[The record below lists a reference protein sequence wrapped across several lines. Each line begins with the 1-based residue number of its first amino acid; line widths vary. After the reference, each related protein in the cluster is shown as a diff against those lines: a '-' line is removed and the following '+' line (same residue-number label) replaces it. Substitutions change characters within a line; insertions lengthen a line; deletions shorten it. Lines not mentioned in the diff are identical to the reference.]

1 MPVVSQTIP
10 NFLNGLSEQTPTQ
23 RGINQGTDQINY
35 QNNIVEGLTKRPPLE
50 FVATVDSGNV
60 YPNTIKFWNIN
71 RDAASRFIVTFYN
84 GGVKVFGLDG
94 TSYPV
99 SFPNG
104 TSYLT
109 STNPREDFNCVS
121 VADFTFIANKSI
133 IPTASASSSPAKVEE
148 FLINVA
154 KSQYGIE
161 YKVTVNHPSMSNPI
175 AVIFQMPSGNDATTD
190 STFRDTNKIKD
201 ILLNGTSST
210 HWNSGASQIGFKTI
224 NATSGAVLSTTQGL
238 ANYTGITSHFTF
250 ESYDS
255 VIYGKPTDGNAG
267 YSVESADGQGNLAM
281 YVVRDEIQ
289 DFSRLPYYGKT
300 NVKIKVTGDEG
311 DTLTDY
317 FVAFQGNGVW
327 SETIAPGTSLGLD
340 NTKMPHAL
348 VNNNNGTFTFKQ
360 LTFNERICGSI
371 TTNPDPSFVGQAIQN
386 LTFYKNRLGLLSGEN
401 LIFTENGGFFNFYG
415 TTVTQVLDTDP
426 IDIAASGTQVNTLKN
441 SVAFNETLLLF
452 SDTQQF
458 KLDTAGDTITPTTA
472 ILNAVSTFEHDD
484 QVQPVA
490 AGRFAYFAQP
500 RNNNTAIREYYSDD
514 DTLTNDGI
522 DITVAVQTLIPK
534 NAFQIISNNI
544 EDTLFVLCHDDN
556 DAQTAPYST
565 GTNVAPAEADT
576 IYVYKYF
583 FDKGEKVQTAWSK
596 WIFNGAK
603 ILGAVSFE
611 SFLYVLAA
619 EGTTTKLFRVDLQNL
634 KETSLSFKIYLDL
647 KVSVTGTYDAA
658 TGKTTFTSPYG
669 AKTGLIAVNAT
680 TGVNYTATN
689 TTGSTYTIDANA
701 TNLFIGVPFTSTYEL
716 SPQYVREDT
725 GRGRLAISSG
735 RYQIRT
741 ITFDFNDSGFFKVN
755 VTPKNR
761 TTNTTEMTGYV
772 IGDSQSVIDAPPIVS
787 GQLRVPIAA
796 RNTDVDVSIVNDSHL
811 PVHITQAEVEGFYH
825 RRSRRI

>member
-647 KVSVTGTYDAA
+647 KASVTGTYDAA

>member
-267 YSVESADGQGNLAM
+267 YTVESADGQGNLAM

-647 KVSVTGTYDAA
+647 KASVTGTYDAA

>member
-238 ANYTGITSHFTF
+238 SNYSGITSHFTF

-267 YSVESADGQGNLAM
+267 YTVESADGQGNLAM

-603 ILGAVSFE
+603 LLGAVSFE

-619 EGTTTKLFRVDLQNL
+619 EGTTTKLFRIDLQNL

-647 KVSVTGTYDAA
+647 KASVTGTYDAA

>member
-238 ANYTGITSHFTF
+238 SNYSGITSHFTF

-267 YSVESADGQGNLAM
+267 YTVESADGQGNLAM

-583 FDKGEKVQTAWSK
+583 FDRGEKVQTAWSK

-603 ILGAVSFE
+603 LLGAVSFE

-619 EGTTTKLFRVDLQNL
+619 EGTTTKLFRIDLQNL

-647 KVSVTGTYDAA
+647 KASVTGTYDAA

>member
-10 NFLNGLSEQTPTQ
+10 NFLNGLSEQSPTQ

-50 FVATVDSGNV
+50 YIATLDANNV
-60 YPNTIKFWNIN
+60 FPNTIKFWNID
-71 RDAASRFIVTFYN
+71 RDATSRFIVTFYN
-84 GGVKVFGLDG
+84 QGVRVFGLDG
-94 TSYPV
+94 TEYPV
-99 SFPNG
+99 STPNG

-133 IPTASASSSPAKVEE
+133 VPTASASTSAAKVEE

-161 YKVTVNHPSMSNPI
+161 YRVTVNHPSMANPL

-190 STFRDTNKIKD
+190 SKFRDTNKIKD

-210 HWNSGASQIGFKTI
+210 HWNAAASQIGFKTI
-224 NATSGAVLSTTQGL
+224 NATSGATVSTTQGL
-238 ANYTGITSHFTF
+238 ANYSGITSYFTF

-255 VIYGKPTDGNAG
+255 VIYGKPTDGNAN
-267 YSVESADGQGNLAM
+267 YTVETSDGQGNLAM

-300 NVKIKVTGDEG
+300 GVKIKVTGDEG
-311 DTLTDY
+311 DNLTDY
-317 FVAFQGNGVW
+317 FVNFVGNGVW
-327 SETIAPGTSLGLD
+327 SETIAPATSLGLD

-348 VNNNNGTFTFKQ
+348 INNNNGTFTFKQ
-360 LTFNERICGSI
+360 LTFNERICGDA
-371 TTNPDPSFVGQAIQN
+371 TTNPDPSFVGQTIQN
-386 LTFYKNRLGLLSGEN
+386 LTFYKNRLGLLAGEN
-401 LIFTENGGFFNFYG
+401 LVFTENGGFFNFYG

-426 IDIAASGTQVNTLKN
+426 IDIAASGVQVNTLKN

-458 KLDTAGDTITPTTA
+458 KLDTAGDNITPTTA

-484 QVQPVA
+484 AVQPVA

-500 RNNNTAIREYYSDD
+500 RNNNTAIREYYADD

-534 NAFQIISNNI
+534 NAFQIISNSI
-544 EDTLFVLCHDDN
+544 EDTLFVLCHDAN
-556 DAQTAPYST
+556 NANTAPYAA
-565 GTNVAPAEADT
+565 GQNVNPTNANT
-576 IYVYKYF
+576 IYIYKYF

-596 WIFNGAK
+596 WTFAGAE
-603 ILGAVSFE
+603 ILGAVSEE
-611 SFLYVLAA
+611 SFLYVLAN
-619 EGTTTKLFRVDLQNL
+619 EGQSTKLYKIDLQNL
-634 KETSLSFKIYLDL
+634 NETGLTFKVYLDL
-647 KVSVTGTYDAA
+647 KASVGATYDAA
-658 TGKTTFTSPYG
+658 TGLSTFTSPYG
-669 AKTGLIAVNAT
+669 AKAGLVAVDITNGIKYA
-680 TGVNYTATN
+680 ATN
-689 TTGSTYTIDANA
+689 TTGSTYTIPANV
-701 TNLFIGVPFTSTYEL
+701 TNVFIGVPFTSTYIL
-716 SPQYVREDT
+716 SPQFVREDT

-741 ITFDFNDSGFFKVN
+741 ITFDFADTGFFKVQ
-755 VTPKNR
+755 VTPKGR
-761 TTNTTEMTGYV
+761 PAGTTEMTGY
-772 IGDSQSVIDAPPIVS
+772 ILGEATSVIDAPPIIS
-787 GQLRVPIAA
+787 GNLRVPIQA
-796 RNTDVDVSIVNDSHL
+796 RNTDVDVQIISDSHL